1 MKISL
6 MKRIAVILVLA
17 LSLATAPACDKNRIH
32 EAAKASDRIATL
44 VGAAID
50 LKRELAETG
59 QITPQEELA
68 ITERLLTVAQR
79 GKDFN
84 EYARKLT
91 ADTPQTRLDLAESFS
106 KVVSAIN
113 DFSNSAVFPVK
124 NPEAKKKLLAIVN
137 SINAS
142 VVIID
147 AALKG

>member
-1 MKISL
+1 MRTLST
-6 MKRIAVILVLA
+6 KRIAIIVA
-17 LSLATAPACDKNRIH
+17 LSLYLASAPACDKNKIH

-50 LKRELAETG
+50 LKRELAQTG
-59 QITPQEELA
+59 QIDHAEELVL
-68 ITERLLTVAQR
+68 TERLLTVAQK
-79 GKDFN
+79 GKEFN

-91 ADTPQTRLDLAESFS
+91 EDTPQTRLELAEAFN

-113 DFSNSAVFPVK
+113 QFSNSAVFPVK
-124 NPEAKKKLLAIVN
+124 NPEAKKRLLAILN